1 MTIDTTFNINQS
13 VWFMK
18 DNKPCEMVVYEIEV
32 GLIVDYNRPPITYR
46 LGKYSIG
53 RDVTD
58 KKILKEIFI
67 TKEEL
72 LKSL

>member
-1 MTIDTTFNINQS
+1 
-13 VWFMK
+13 
-18 DNKPCEMVVYEIEV
+18 MVVYEIEV
-32 GLIVDYNRPPITYR
+32 GLIVDNNRPPITYR
-46 LGKYSIG
+46 LGEYSIG

-58 KKILKEIFI
+58 RKILKEIFI